1 MILHAGGQLELQEE
15 TAFWYKIQPMGHPV
29 LKSSTIVLLYSL
41 FVFAGVTWAFD
52 TCCGGGD
59 QLSHAASDS
68 DHDADPASNS
78 EPSDDSV
85 PLLQGL
91 PDLPDVHLADESY
104 AANNVRLNALFKR
117 NTLFCSH
124 NDLPYRLFLA
134 ILQI

>member
-1 MILHAGGQLELQEE
+1 MSYQ
-15 TAFWYKIQPMGHPV
+15 V
-29 LKSSTIVLLYSL
+29 LKLSMIVLLYCL
-41 FVFAGVTWAFD
+41 FVFVGGTWAFD
-52 TCCGGGD
+52 PCFNGGE

-68 DHDADPASNS
+68 DHDADPSSNS

-117 NTLFCSH
+117 NTLFRSH
-124 NDLPYRLFLA
+124 NDLPYRLFLS

>member
-1 MILHAGGQLELQEE
+1 MSHQ
-15 TAFWYKIQPMGHPV
+15 V
-29 LKSSTIVLLYSL
+29 LKLSTIVLLYCL
-41 FVFAGVTWAFD
+41 FVFVGITWAFD
-52 TCCGGGD
+52 PCFDGGGD

-68 DHDADPASNS
+68 DHDADPSSNS